1 MGSRTDEDL
10 IEIYSP
16 RPTNCEGEAK
26 GSDARP
32 EPRVINRIKGLVL
45 ALLAA
50 YWVAVIVIW
59 IAARPVF
66 DQVGGLPRGQVA
78 AEAAEVLAL
87 TALLTLLS
95 IGIMRGWRWLFWLIL
110 IAFLAGILRVP
121 AAALELAG
129 KIPQQGPAWYVVLT
143 AIVGMIQFVIALT
156 MTAGYRRSGVWG
168 E

>member
-1 MGSRTDEDL
+1 
-10 IEIYSP
+10 
-16 RPTNCEGEAK
+16 
-26 GSDARP
+26 
-32 EPRVINRIKGLVL
+32 VINWIKGLVL
-45 ALLAA
+45 AMFAA

-66 DQVGGLPRGQVA
+66 DQIGGLPRGRVG

-87 TALLTLLS
+87 TTLLVLLS
-95 IGIMRGWRWLFWLIL
+95 VGIVRGWRWLFWLIL

-143 AIVGMIQFVIALT
+143 AIVGIIQFVIALT
-156 MTAGYRRSGVWG
+156 MAAGYRRSGVWG
-168 E
+168 EPPGGRKLPFGR

>member
-1 MGSRTDEDL
+1 
-10 IEIYSP
+10 
-16 RPTNCEGEAK
+16 
-26 GSDARP
+26 
-32 EPRVINRIKGLVL
+32 VINRTKGLVL

-50 YWVAVIVIW
+50 YWVAVVVIW

-66 DQVGGLPRGQVA
+66 DQVGGLPRGEVG

-87 TALLTLLS
+87 SALLMLLS
-95 IGIMRGWRWLFWLIL
+95 VGIVRGWRWLFWVIL

-143 AIVGMIQFVIALT
+143 AVVGMIQFVVALA
-156 MTAGYRRSGVWG
+156 MAAGYRRSGVWG
-168 E
+168 R

>member
-1 MGSRTDEDL
+1 M
-10 IEIYSP
+10 
-16 RPTNCEGEAK
+16 
-26 GSDARP
+26 
-32 EPRVINRIKGLVL
+32 INRLKGLVL
-45 ALLAA
+45 ALFGA

-66 DQVGGLPRGQVA
+66 DQVGGLARDQIG

-95 IGIMRGWRWLFWLIL
+95 VGVVRGWRWLFWLIL

-129 KIPQQGPAWYVVLT
+129 KIPRQGPAWYVALT
-143 AIVGMIQFVIALT
+143 AVVGLIQFVIALT
-156 MTAGYRRSGVWG
+156 MAASYRRSGVWG